1 MLDRYTIRL
10 FKNLLTRLALVVL
23 RLGGK
28 PDQITITAFFI
39 GLLVLPALYF
49 QNYWLA
55 LLFIA
60 INRIGDGVDGALARM
75 TETSDAGGYLDIVL
89 DFIFYSAVVL
99 GFALAE
105 PEKNGLAAAVLLFAF
120 VGTGSSFL
128 AFAVMAERRGIENI
142 VYPNKGIYYLGGLT
156 EGSETIICFVLF
168 CLFPSFF
175 AVLAFLFATLCFITT
190 LTRIVGGYLSLRKL

>member
-10 FKNLLTRLALVVL
+10 FKNLLTRLALVVQ

-28 PDQITITAFFI
+28 PDQVTITSFFI

-75 TETSDAGGYLDIVL
+75 TEISDAGGYLDIVL

-128 AFAVMAERRGIENI
+128 AFAVMAERRGTENI